1 VAFGLAHLRE
11 HLHREPDLR
20 ARLMDAVDR
29 RHDALRHA
37 AGLNAEV
44 FDALLLMAAGE
55 IRTMRRGNQR
65 VAALLRDMDEA
76 RRMRLARLGFDEREA
91 AEISALQTR
100 NFM

>member
-1 VAFGLAHLRE
+1 MRCGAGTTR
-11 HLHREPDLR
+11 
-20 ARLMDAVDR
+20 
-29 RHDALRHA
+29 LRHT

-44 FDALLLMAAGE
+44 FDALVLMAAGSWSPDDL
-55 IRTMRRGNQR
+55 RRGNQR

-91 AEISALQTR
+91 AEISALHTR